1 MKKKVLLY
9 LSATPNYGGI
19 FNYCIFILQY
29 FYRIN
34 NIDLTV
40 FYSSKL
46 YEKYLNNKSTNILIK
61 KKSYIKLK
69 IILYYIY
76 NIIFFKKILKKFFTI
91 FVNTKKNNYDCIFFL
106 YHELILFPSNNSKI
120 ISVIHDLMHIK
131 YNSQFREYN
140 KYSFFLRNFL
150 FSNIIK
156 NSNLL
161 ISDSL
166 QGKNEILRNY
176 RIKKKIKVIPYIPII
191 NKNQKINYKML
202 KKNSL
207 DKNFLFY
214 PAKFWDHK
222 NHKNLIGAFALL
234 NQKKY
239 KDIKLVLTGDLES
252 KLYFELKEIISKNL
266 LNDKILILGQISN
279 NQIYSLYKKALALV
293 YVSLIG
299 PTNIPPLEAQIL
311 KCPVICS
318 NLHSAKLQLGK
329 SAILINPLKVND
341 IYESICKIIDNKK
354 LRRSLIKKGS
364 ENIKDKL
371 KKNNI
376 TKIIEGIIFNEK

>member
-1 MKKKVLLY
+1 
-9 LSATPNYGGI
+9 
-19 FNYCIFILQY
+19 
-29 FYRIN
+29 
-34 NIDLTV
+34 
-40 FYSSKL
+40 
-46 YEKYLNNKSTNILIK
+46 
-61 KKSYIKLK
+61 
-69 IILYYIY
+69 
-76 NIIFFKKILKKFFTI
+76 
-91 FVNTKKNNYDCIFFL
+91 
-106 YHELILFPSNNSKI
+106 
-120 ISVIHDLMHIK
+120 MHIK

-191 NKNQKINYKML
+191 NK
-202 KKNSL
+202 
-207 DKNFLFY
+207 
-214 PAKFWDHK
+214 
-222 NHKNLIGAFALL
+222 